1 MRHLALTLVLPGPSR
16 CLLPGSTG
24 AKKDAAMT
32 ATAVNQIALFDNAA
46 ASAARLPAA
55 PHAERVHPHLHLD
68 LHPQADAG
76 FDAIGFEIGWD
87 YARQRLVPPAE
98 HLLGGHPVRQGW
110 QAGRAAF
117 GLRTG
122 RPTRHVQRWLQLRLD
137 SWLRARV
144 FEDVMVTPRFL
155 AQIDVPRCPVTR
167 ELLSAGEDSAS
178 DAVVLALFDGA
189 AVAAGNLAIVSRR
202 AAAARGACSAADA
215 WAVARRIEAGE
226 IGVGGVRGVG
236 GAPAALDAAQ
246 WRRLATLISL
256 ATPTPHAQC
265 ASLPLP
271 VLPPNRAR
279 LVNPVQGLQ
288 ALLTLLFTGSAYA
301 RRMAEIGALMPDAD
315 SRRHYFLFMNVMLAR
330 RLGVGWQ
337 AERDAVRSTLED
349 AWAHPIVQRRWE
361 QLALRL
367 KRADCERVLRLATQ
381 RGLAGGGMRW
391 LSEAQASDGW
401 ALESQGR
408 VRPAGAPAARQR
420 GSVAATTKA
429 PTTTASTTASRP
441 VATTAA
447 STAALTA

>member
-1 MRHLALTLVLPGPSR
+1 
-16 CLLPGSTG
+16 
-24 AKKDAAMT
+24 MT
-32 ATAVNQIALFDNAA
+32 ATALNQIALFDNAA
-46 ASAARLPAA
+46 ASAARPLAA
-55 PHAERVHPHLHLD
+55 PSAEGVH
-68 LHPQADAG
+68 ADADAS
-76 FDAIGFEIGWD
+76 FDATGFEIGWD

-98 HLLGGHPVRQGW
+98 HLLAGHPVRQGW
-110 QAGRAAF
+110 QAGRLTF

-122 RPTRHVQRWLQLRLD
+122 RPTRFVRRWLRLRLD
-137 SWLRARV
+137 CWLRGRV

-167 ELLSAGEDSAS
+167 ELLSAGEDGGG

-189 AVAAGNLAIVSRR
+189 AVAAGNLAVVSRHV
-202 AAAARGACSAADA
+202 AAARGACSAAQA
-215 WAVARRIEAGE
+215 WGLARRIEAGE
-226 IGVGGVRGVG
+226 MTLVAG
-236 GAPAALDAAQ
+236 LDAAM

-256 ATPTPHAQC
+256 ATPTAHAQC
-265 ASLPLP
+265 ASLPLL

-330 RLGVGWQ
+330 RLAVGWQ
-337 AERDAVRSTLED
+337 AERDAVRDTLAD

-367 KRADCERVLRLATQ
+367 KRADCERVVRLATQ

-391 LSEAQASDGW
+391 LGDAQASDGW
-401 ALESQGR
+401 AIETQGQ
-408 VRPAGAPAARQR
+408 VLPAGAQAARRLVSATTSAVTAEVSAAVTAAHSMAHPAAP
-420 GSVAATTKA
+420 S
-429 PTTTASTTASRP
+429 
-441 VATTAA
+441 
-447 STAALTA
+447 AALKA